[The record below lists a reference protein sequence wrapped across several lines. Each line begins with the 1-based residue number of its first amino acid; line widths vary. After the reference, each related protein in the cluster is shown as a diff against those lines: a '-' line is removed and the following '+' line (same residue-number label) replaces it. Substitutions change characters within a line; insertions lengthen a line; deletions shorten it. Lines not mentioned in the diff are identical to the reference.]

1 MNQPF
6 DTEPSD
12 QSEATGS
19 ARMHPSPPHANWRE
33 ALMDLIAARFAL
45 FQLESKEL
53 SEQAA
58 KRATFIAAA
67 CACTFFA
74 WVLILIGGIS
84 MLSNFTGWRWDAVA
98 LALAT
103 IHLLAGIMFAKS
115 ARHSGNA
122 AFPVT
127 RAEFQ
132 KDREWIQNFSKDK
145 KSNG

>member
-6 DTEPSD
+6 DNGPLD
-12 QSEATGS
+12 QTGALGS
-19 ARMHPSPPHANWRE
+19 APMHPSPPHANWRE
-33 ALMDLIAARFAL
+33 ALMGLIAARFAL

-53 SEQAA
+53 SEQVAR
-58 KRATFIAAA
+58 RASFIAAA

-74 WVLILIGGIS
+74 WALILIGGVS
-84 MLSNFTGWRWDAVA
+84 MLSNLTGWRWDVIA

-115 ARHSGNA
+115 AKHSGNA
-122 AFPVT
+122 AFPFT

-132 KDREWIQNFSKDK
+132 KDREWIENFSKDK
-145 KSNG
+145 KSND

>member
-1 MNQPF
+1 MNQSF

-12 QSEATGS
+12 QTEASGN
-19 ARMHPSPPHANWRE
+19 AHMHPSPPHANWRE
-33 ALMDLIAARFAL
+33 ALLDLIAARFAL

-58 KRATFIAAA
+58 RRASFIAAA

-74 WVLILIGGIS
+74 WALILIGGIS

-115 ARHSGNA
+115 AKHSGNA

-132 KDREWIQNFSKDK
+132 KDREWIENFSKDK

>member
-115 ARHSGNA
+115 AKDSGNA

-132 KDREWIQNFSKDK
+132 KDREWIENFSKDK

>member
-1 MNQPF
+1 MNQSF

-12 QSEATGS
+12 QTEASGN
-19 ARMHPSPPHANWRE
+19 AHMHPSPPHANW
-33 ALMDLIAARFAL
+33 

-58 KRATFIAAA
+58 RRASFIAAA

-74 WVLILIGGIS
+74 WALILIGGIS

-103 IHLLAGIMFAKS
+103 IHLLVGIMFAKS
-115 ARHSGNA
+115 AKQSGNT

-132 KDREWIQNFSKDK
+132 KDREWIENFSKDK

>member
-74 WVLILIGGIS
+74 WVLILIVGIS

-115 ARHSGNA
+115 AKDSGNA

-132 KDREWIQNFSKDK
+132 KDREWIENFSKDK